1 MVAVTK
7 EEKEAI
13 LRCIPDAYIIRTMKK
28 KSKRH
33 HYYCEE
39 MSRVM
44 SFLEDYRQNRGRA

>member
-1 MVAVTK
+1 MVAITK

-13 LRCIPDAYIIRTMKK
+13 LRSIPEAYIIRTMKK

-44 SFLEDYRQNRGRA
+44 SFLEEYRQTKGRT

>member
-44 SFLEDYRQNRGRA
+44 RFLEDYRQNRGRA